1 MKTGII
7 YGSTTGNTERI
18 AKRLQSYFPDA
29 EIKSVVDVGRADFE
43 AYDLLLLGASTW
55 GLGEI
60 QEDWISALPELEQA
74 ELKGKYAA
82 VFGLGD
88 QEGYPGT
95 FVDAIRHLHDAA
107 QSAGA
112 CMVGY
117 VSEDG
122 YYCSDSEALEDGHFL
137 GLPLDEDNEENL
149 TDMRLEA
156 WSEQVLQEVN
166 RAS

>member
-7 YGSTTGNTERI
+7 YGSTTGNTESV
-18 AKRLQSYFPDA
+18 AKRLQTYFPNA
-29 EIKSVVDVGRADFE
+29 EIKSAVNVCKADFE
-43 AYDLLLLGASTW
+43 TYDLLLLGASTW
-55 GLGEI
+55 GFGEI

-74 ELKGKYAA
+74 DLKDKYAA

-112 CMVGY
+112 RMLGY
-117 VSEDG
+117 VPEDE
-122 YYCSDSEALEDGHFL
+122 YYCSDSEALEDSHFL

-149 TDMRLEA
+149 TDKRLET
-156 WSEQVLQEVN
+156 WSQQVLQELNGEV
-166 RAS
+166 